1 MTCYCQSGIL
11 PTGLE
16 TRDAD
21 AHTLFKGI
29 LNKEGSGLNTLLAIV
44 MSLQLAGTPAE
55 ADPVEAFYA
64 ARDGAPVWT
73 GETNRDRFD
82 DLLAALA
89 TASDHGLDPAA
100 YGYGT
105 LIDADTSRP
114 DPALDRRATESWFAL
129 AEDLTTGRLD
139 PLAFGAS
146 YHAPA
151 APPDAMARVLAEVLE
166 NNRIEAGLEAFAP
179 QRAEYRALQAALQ
192 RYREIAKQGGW
203 HAIEAGPALHPG
215 DRDVRVLY
223 LRDRLQAEGLMPV
236 LRWPAPDQF
245 AEFIDAMMTYDDA
258 VEAAVMDVQ
267 RSAHMEADGIAGA
280 ETIEWLNIPAE
291 HRIAQ
296 IEANLER
303 LRWLPRESSSPRLE
317 VNLPDYRLAVYG
329 DAGLVRTHDVIVGRP
344 SRPSPQLHAQMRY
357 MILNPWWETPHRLAV
372 LDELPL
378 FRRDPGAV
386 ERLGFVVLDRAT
398 GEAVDAS
405 EIDWTTVSAREF
417 PYRLRQRP
425 GPHNALGVVKFIF
438 PNPFSSFLHD
448 TSARELFDRPSRA
461 FSSGCVRVRD
471 AVALAEWVAALASD
485 TDNERLHDAL
495 DSGAETRIDLNR
507 PIDVRFL
514 YLTAI
519 GDGAGGVRFVP
530 DVYGLDERLIE
541 ALGGV
546 PETESPEDEVDPDG
560 FVLADGGSECG
571 LGL

>member
-1 MTCYCQSGIL
+1 M
-11 PTGLE
+11 
-16 TRDAD
+16 
-21 AHTLFKGI
+21 
-29 LNKEGSGLNTLLAIV
+29 LNKKGSGLNTLFAIV
-44 MSLQLAGTPAE
+44 MSLQLTGAPVE

-73 GETNRDRFD
+73 GDDNRTNRAH
-82 DLLAALA
+82 LLEALA
-89 TASDHGLDPAA
+89 SASDHGLDPAD
-100 YGYGT
+100 YGY
-105 LIDADTSRP
+105 DALLAARSDDF
-114 DPALDRRATESWFAL
+114 DPELERLATGGWMSLADDLATGRVDPRDYGAEFEAPEPLANPADAL
-129 AEDLTTGRLD
+129 ALMI
-139 PLAFGAS
+139 
-146 YHAPA
+146 A
-151 APPDAMARVLAEVLE
+151 AGDVATS
-166 NNRIEAGLEAFAP
+166 LEALAP

-203 HAIEAGPALHPG
+203 RVIETGPALHPG

-236 LRWPAPDQF
+236 LPWPAPDQF

-267 RSAHMEADGIAGA
+267 RFAHMEADGIARA
-280 ETIEWLNIPAE
+280 ETIDWLNIPVGY
-291 HRIAQ
+291 RIAQ

-303 LRWLPRESSSPRLE
+303 LRWLPRDPAAPRVE

-405 EIDWTTVSAREF
+405 EIDWTTVSPREF

-438 PNPFSSFLHD
+438 PNPFSTFLHD

-485 TDNERLHDAL
+485 TDNERLHDAF

-546 PETESPEDEVDPDG
+546 PETESPDDEVDPDG
-560 FVLADGGSECG
+560 FVLADGGSECSVG
-571 LGL
+571 L

>member
-1 MTCYCQSGIL
+1 MPCYCQSAAL

-16 TRDAD
+16 TRPGD
-21 AHTLFKGI
+21 AHTLFKEK
-29 LNKEGSGLNTLLAIV
+29 LNKLGSVLNTLFAIA
-44 MSLQLAGTPAE
+44 MSLQLAGTPIE

-64 ARDGAPVWT
+64 ARAGAPVWT
-73 GETNRDRFD
+73 GDANRENRA

-89 TASDHGLDPAA
+89 SASHHGLDPAD
-100 YGYGT
+100 YGY
-105 LIDADTSRP
+105 DALLVAGP
-114 DPALDRRATESWFAL
+114 GEVDPALERLATEGWMSLADDLATGRVHPRDYGAEFDAPEPLANPADAL
-129 AEDLTTGRLD
+129 ALMI
-139 PLAFGAS
+139 
-146 YHAPA
+146 A
-151 APPDAMARVLAEVLE
+151 AGEV
-166 NNRIEAGLEAFAP
+166 ATSLEALAP
-179 QRAEYRALQAALQ
+179 RRPDYRALQAALQ

-203 HAIEAGPALHPG
+203 RAIEAGPALHPG

-223 LRDRLQAEGLMPV
+223 LRDRLQAEGLMPA
-236 LRWPAPDQF
+236 LPWPVPEAFPD
-245 AEFIDAMMTYDDA
+245 FIDAMMTYDEA

-267 RSAHMEADGIAGA
+267 RSGHMEADGVAGA
-280 ETIEWLNIPAE
+280 DTIEWLNIPVE

-303 LRWLPRESSSPRLE
+303 LRWLPREPASPRVE

-329 DAGLVRTHDVIVGRP
+329 DAGLVRSYDVIVGRP

-378 FRRDPGAV
+378 FRRDPEAV
-386 ERLGFVVLDRAT
+386 ERLGFVVLNRET

-405 EIDWTTVSAREF
+405 EIDWTTVSARDF

-425 GPHNALGVVKFIF
+425 GPLNALGVVKFIF
-438 PNPFSSFLHD
+438 PNPFSTFLHD
-448 TSARELFDRPSRA
+448 TSARALFNRPSRA

-514 YLTAI
+514 YLTAVA
-519 GDGAGGVRFVP
+519 DGAGGVRFVP

-546 PETESPEDEVDPDG
+546 PETESPDDEVDTDG
-560 FVLADGGSECG
+560 FILADGSSECG

>member
-1 MTCYCQSGIL
+1 ML

-16 TRDAD
+16 TRTLD

-29 LNKEGSGLNTLLAIV
+29 LNKEGSGLNTLFAIV

-55 ADPVEAFYA
+55 ADPVDVFYA
-64 ARDGAPVWT
+64 ARDEVPVWT

-82 DLLAALA
+82 ALLAALA
-89 TASDHGLDPAA
+89 SASDHGLDPAD

-139 PLAFGAS
+139 PRAFGAS
-146 YHAPA
+146 YDAPA
-151 APPDAMARVLAEVLE
+151 APPDALARVLAEVLE
-166 NNRIEAGLEAFAP
+166 NNRIEAGLEASAP
-179 QRAEYRALQAALQ
+179 QRTEYRALQAALQ

-236 LRWPAPDQF
+236 LPWPAPDQF

-258 VEAAVMDVQ
+258 VEATVMDVQ

-280 ETIEWLNIPAE
+280 ETIDWLNIPVE

-303 LRWLPRESSSPRLE
+303 WRWLPRTPSELRIE
-317 VNLPDYRLAVYG
+317 VNLPDYRLAVFG
-329 DAGLVRTHDVIVGRP
+329 PDGPVREHEVIVGRP
-344 SRPSPQLHAQMRY
+344 SRPSPQLQAQMHY

-386 ERLGFVVLDRAT
+386 ERLGFVILDRET
-398 GEAVDAS
+398 GEVVDAS
-405 EIDWTTVSAREF
+405 EIDWSTVSARDF

-425 GPHNALGVVKFIF
+425 GPHNALGMVKFIF
-438 PNPFSSFLHD
+438 PNPFSTFLHD

-471 AVALAEWVAALASD
+471 AVALAEWVAGTATEAEPAQIHAAL
-485 TDNERLHDAL
+485 EI
-495 DSGAETRIDLNR
+495 GAETRIDL
-507 PIDVRFL
+507 VELMSVQFQ
-514 YLTAI
+514 YFTAI
-519 GDGAGGVRFVP
+519 ADGGDGVRFVP

-546 PETESPEDEVDPDG
+546 PVTEGPDDEVDPDG

-571 LGL
+571 VGL